1 MDKYINVAWLIAT
14 VTSWISFGFASW
26 QLAEDLELSMLIL
39 TILWFVMSIFLFL
52 IGLRLRK
59 PSS

>member
-1 MDKYINVAWLIAT
+1 MEKYINIAWLIAT

-26 QLAEDLELSMLIL
+26 QLAEDLEISMLIL
-39 TILWFVMSIFLFL
+39 TILWFLMSIFLFL

-59 PSS
+59 PSA